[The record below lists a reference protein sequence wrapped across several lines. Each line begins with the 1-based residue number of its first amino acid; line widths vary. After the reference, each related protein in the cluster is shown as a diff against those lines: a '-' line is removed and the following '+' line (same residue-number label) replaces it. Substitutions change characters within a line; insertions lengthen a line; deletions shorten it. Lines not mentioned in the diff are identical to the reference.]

1 MNSKYV
7 FVNAFI
13 SLNLGTVFVQIF
25 WLKMFNFEPQK
36 KIDAFMFQFI
46 SNVNFLLIYAL
57 VSDKC
62 IRSIV

>member
-7 FVNAFI
+7 FVNNFI

-36 KIDAFMFQFI
+36 KIDSFMFQFI
-46 SNVNFLLIYAL
+46 SNFNFLLIYAL
-57 VSDKC
+57 VLDEC
-62 IRSIV
+62 IRSTV